1 MAKTAPGIIPLTG
14 YALKP
19 RGRRIREL
27 ELRSIAPPSGRQ
39 YPQDHLT
46 LLYGRDTTLREMSR
60 VHNEAIRNGQQ
71 MCAIDVSVN
80 VGRVIVEYA
89 TFDDLKRT
97 RFLNMER
104 ASKAVL
110 ERIQQYW
117 CGYLGAEGRSAA
129 WIEGNVEW
137 RHHRFM
143 SDRPDLV
150 PRLANEEE
158 FAHLALIAYQV
169 VEGQEIYKAG
179 TILDAGSITEVTWA
193 ADPQLKVA
201 LAPQASGE
209 SAVLPP

>member
-19 RGRRIREL
+19 KGRRIREL
-27 ELRSIAPPSGRQ
+27 QLRSIAPPSGRE

-60 VHNEAIRNGQQ
+60 VHNEAIRNAQQ

-80 VGRVIVEYA
+80 VDRVIVEYA
-89 TFDDLKRT
+89 TFGDLKRT

-104 ASKAVL
+104 ASSAVL

-117 CGYLGAEGRSAA
+117 YGYLLGEGRNAA
-129 WIEGNVEW
+129 WIKGNVEW

-150 PRLANEEE
+150 PRLANEAE

-169 VEGQEIYKAG
+169 VEGCEIYKAG
-179 TILDAGSITEVTWA
+179 TILDARAITDVTWA
-193 ADPQLKVA
+193 ADPQLKVT
-201 LAPQASGE
+201 LLPQVCGE
-209 SAVLPP
+209 SAMAPS

>member
-19 RGRRIREL
+19 KGRRIREL
-27 ELRSIAPPSGRQ
+27 QLRSIAPPSGRE
-39 YPQDHLT
+39 YPKDHLT
-46 LLYGRDTTLREMSR
+46 LLYGRDTALREMSK
-60 VHNEAIRNGQQ
+60 VHNEAISNGQQ

-104 ASKAVL
+104 TSRAVL

-117 CGYLGAEGRSAA
+117 GSYLREEGRSDD
-129 WIEGNVEW
+129 WIKGNVEW

-150 PRLANEEE
+150 ARLADEEE
-158 FAHLALIAYQV
+158 FAQLALIAYQV
-169 VEGQEIYKAG
+169 VEGGEIYKAG

-193 ADPQLKVA
+193 DDPQLKVT
-201 LAPQASGE
+201 LAPQVCGE
-209 SAVLPP
+209 SATVPS

>member
-19 RGRRIREL
+19 KGRRIREL
-27 ELRSIAPPSGRQ
+27 ELRSIEPPSGRE
-39 YPQDHLT
+39 YPKDHLT
-46 LLYGRDTTLREMSR
+46 LLYGRDTTLRELSR
-60 VHNEAIRNGQQ
+60 VHNEAISHGQQ
-71 MCAIDVSVN
+71 MCQIDVSVN

-110 ERIQQYW
+110 VRIQQYW
-117 CGYLGAEGRSAA
+117 CGYLRGEGRSAA
-129 WIEGNVEW
+129 WITSNVEW

-150 PRLANEEE
+150 PRLAAEPE
-158 FAHLALIAYQV
+158 FANLALIAYQV
-169 VEGQEIYKAG
+169 VEGRDIYKAG
-179 TILDAGSITEVTWA
+179 TILDAESITAVTWA
-193 ADPQLKVA
+193 ADPQLKVKLSPQPSGETA
-201 LAPQASGE
+201 LALS
-209 SAVLPP
+209 